1 MKKLTHDTGRDNL
14 NHATY
19 ASRRSFMKWAAAAAC
34 LSAFPAMAK
43 NRVYMPE
50 RKLAIYNTHTSEI
63 LNVAYWEQGEYIP
76 EAMDSLNKILRD
88 HRTNEIAPIDRRLF
102 DLLHVLHHRLE
113 GKQPFHV
120 ISGFRS
126 PASNAI
132 LTSSSP
138 GVAKTSLHMTGQA
151 IDIRLPECELS
162 NLRQAAQ
169 TMGAGGVGYY
179 PGSNFVHVDVGRIRS
194 W

>member
-1 MKKLTHDTGRDNL
+1 
-14 NHATY
+14 
-19 ASRRSFMKWAAAAAC
+19 
-34 LSAFPAMAK
+34 
-43 NRVYMPE
+43 MPE